1 MSVEELRRSVLE
13 KARKE
18 AEAIIAKAETEAKS
32 IIEKAKNRK
41 KSIIE
46 EEKAKIVSELN
57 PEVRLAEARYKARII
72 VAEAKSSVVN
82 EINNSVIALLRGLS
96 REKRL
101 ESLIK
106 LAEEAVE
113 TVLDSVGSVSEIDI
127 KLSPQDME
135 FANIVKR
142 RIEERYRVK
151 VTKIEKAN
159 ILGGIIV
166 EYFDG
171 SVAINNSYDERLKKA
186 LRSMLP
192 SLMKAL

>member
-1 MSVEELRRSVLE
+1 MSVEELRRSILE

-18 AEAIIAKAETEAKS
+18 AEAIIAKAEAEAKR
-32 IIEKAKNRK
+32 IVEEAKNRK

-46 EEKAKIVSELN
+46 EERAKIVSELN
-57 PEVRLAEARYKARII
+57 PEIKLAEARYKARII
-72 VAEAKSSVVN
+72 VAEAKNSIVN

-113 TVLDSVGSVSEIDI
+113 IVLDSVGSVSEIDI

-142 RIEERYRVK
+142 HIEEKYRVK
-151 VTKIEKAN
+151 VARIEKAN

-166 EYFDG
+166 ECFDG
-171 SVAINNSYDERLKKA
+171 SVAINNSYGERLKKA

-192 SLMKAL
+192 SLMRY